1 MAKKG
6 DWVMIHSIV
15 LEAKDRAPQVPDDTK
30 QVPLEKFVR
39 GFLQE
44 DAEIGDIVKVKTVA
58 DRHDQGKLVEVH
70 PTHRHGFGEFVPE
83 ILRIDQDLRKA
94 LFGGEE

>member
-1 MAKKG
+1 
-6 DWVMIHSIV
+6 MIHSIV

-30 QVPLEKFVR
+30 QVPLEKWVR

-44 DAEIGDIVKVKTVA
+44 DAEIGDHVKVKTVA
-58 DRHDQGKLVEVH
+58 DRFDEGELVEVH

-83 ILRIDQDLRKA
+83 ILQIDKDIRHA
-94 LFGGEE
+94 LFGGEKE